1 MISTYVVR
9 KGLLPSSLWH
19 SESKKSSRKQEK
31 DNFFQNVTKSVVT
44 FLKFHAIIKEK
55 QRKKTDTMTLGD
67 KIKALRKEHKL
78 TQDELAERLFV
89 TRTAI
94 SKWETDKGKP
104 NLESLK
110 QISTI
115 FNIPLD
121 ELVSEEK
128 GFDMHT
134 PQEPEKETEAPPTK
148 ETLLFGCLPLACFAL
163 GIVLEIMDKIIS
175 HPLLGILAILFM
187 LGALLLCFVSD
198 IKKDEKNVSFK
209 KAFGKALIYLI
220 LALVFIIIIN
230 LIQC

>member
-1 MISTYVVR
+1 
-9 KGLLPSSLWH
+9 
-19 SESKKSSRKQEK
+19 
-31 DNFFQNVTKSVVT
+31 
-44 FLKFHAIIKEK
+44 
-55 QRKKTDTMTLGD
+55 MTLGD

-128 GFDMHT
+128 EFDMHT
-134 PQEPEKETEAPPTK
+134 PQEPEKETEAPPAK
-148 ETLLFGCLPLACFAL
+148 ETFLFGFLPLACFAL
-163 GIVLEIMDKIIS
+163 GIILEIVNKIIS
-175 HPLLGILAILFM
+175 QPFFELLAILFM
-187 LGALLLCFVSD
+187 LGALLLYFISA

-220 LALVFIIIIN
+220 LTLAFIVIIN